1 MALSTRQQNLEC
13 QPRKKAKHIL
23 QCELRMPPCTLQQ
36 KLNGGQESRTQLY
49 LEMLLASD
57 KSKLVGAKEGSA
69 KGAKHADEDEVT
81 GDCLLVILDLALEV
95 LPLQVVLLQLVLH
108 RLETNNSDEQLHRSY
123 LVCLSRPDT
132 TTICEYSKCKNN
144 VNGEQHLRI

>member
-1 MALSTRQQNLEC
+1 
-13 QPRKKAKHIL
+13 
-23 QCELRMPPCTLQQ
+23 MPPCTLQQ

-57 KSKLVGAKEGSA
+57 RSKLVGAKEGTA
-69 KGAKHADEDEVT
+69 KEAKHADEDEVT
-81 GDCLLVILDLALEV
+81 GDRLLVLLDLALEV

-144 VNGEQHLRI
+144 VNGKQHLRIYQQIKSILFSITQIVAQCYMQLLG